1 VIGLTYKSLLLFVHY
16 VYFIFKMLKASIA
29 LWKLK
34 TDEIVKIH
42 FNDIIYLSKIVF
54 YLKNEREIWC

>member
-1 VIGLTYKSLLLFVHY
+1 
-16 VYFIFKMLKASIA
+16 MLKASIA